1 MALPSSDPKIVP
13 NLTSAGSA
21 GYVWEGATYQFE
33 VNGTNISVYA
43 TLASKRVSTG
53 TLDNADRLYDYVAG
67 TVYYTTRIYIHA
79 TLWAGDTTIVVWQP
93 LSYKEQTVPAVIY
106 SVARWHCDI
115 STSDIDDGSF
125 AVVDTFCLGNNFK
138 FSPVFIDES
147 ALNIIRDMC
156 EQSGQVYIYVSGELK
171 LACGYLE
178 RTPASPA
185 TWVLNKAN
193 SHGILSYGEI
203 RDRQKPGT
211 VKFGYDWRNFNNQS
225 PKFGFQKKNVG
236 ASSDRDMVLRTEY
249 EAKFVGFVSEFWAG
263 YYVDWD
269 DYVKLEIEVGAI
281 GYLIDIDDTVKVEW
295 SEFGLSN
302 TYGYPDIFRVHKI
315 VYSPMTMNATL
326 TLIKKKSWNSTGG
339 GDT

>member
-13 NLTSAGSA
+13 NLTSAGSV
-21 GYVWEGATYQFE
+21 GYTIDGRAYQFY
-33 VNGTNISVYA
+33 VQGTDISVYC
-43 TLASKRVSTG
+43 TMASKQVSSGVLDYADSLYGLAFG
-53 TLDNADRLYDYVAG
+53 T
-67 TVYYTTRIYIHA
+67 IYARTSINIQA
-79 TLWAGDTTIVVWQP
+79 TLWAGDTTIVIWQP
-93 LSYKEQTVPAVIY
+93 LTYIQQTVAVIIY
-106 SVARWHCDI
+106 SVARWHCGI
-115 STSDIDDGSF
+115 STSDIDDTSF
-125 AVVDTFCLGNNFK
+125 AVVDTFCLGNGFR
-138 FSPVFIDES
+138 FSPSFIEES

-156 EQSGQVYIYVSGELK
+156 EQSGQTYIYVSGELK

-178 RTPASPA
+178 RTPSTPA
-185 TWVLNKAN
+185 TWIINKENAQ
-193 SHGILSYGEI
+193 SILSYGEI

-211 VKFGYDWRNFNNQS
+211 VNLGYDWRHFTNGN
-225 PKFGFQKKNVG
+225 PKFGWYKNDVG
-236 ASSDRDMVLRTEY
+236 SSADKDMIVREEY
-249 EAKFVGFVSEFWAG
+249 RARFVDGTVADWPG